1 MLENLRVVHCR
12 AAANIRSH
20 APMHQQQWIGKS
32 IASQQRQL
40 RSGSASRP
48 FNRNTYSNRGRHQQ
62 GRGRQQ
68 NQSDQ
73 IVWDDVQANTRKY
86 EELDFDE

>member
-1 MLENLRVVHCR
+1 M
-12 AAANIRSH
+12 SH
-20 APMHQQQWIGKS
+20 QQWIGKS

-48 FNRNTYSNRGRHQQ
+48 FNRNAYSNRGKHQQ
-62 GRGRQQ
+62 GRQQ
-68 NQSDQ
+68 HQPDP
-73 IVWDDVQANTRKY
+73 IVWSELQANSRKY